1 MANDMRTR
9 LNRFYNWHKPASY
22 NRMKPQPLGN
32 AWPLQV
38 EKYGYG
44 DGLELKFSDDAGEQI
59 SFFID
64 HDLVGNLKAGI
75 QKYFPDDEVTR
86 LRIAMTCIAGLAKR
100 IGTDTG
106 IPFYNEV
113 IQAILDTA
121 KSWPQLAGIAVDL
134 AAKDAEI
141 AQLKKQVS
149 DMQDAAAQL
158 KGIEAWI
165 TDKDM
170 KRHCNTVLDKLTK

>member
-44 DGLELKFSDDAGEQI
+44 NGLELKFTDDQGEQI

-64 HDLVGNLKAGI
+64 SDLVGNLKAGI
-75 QKYFPDDEVTR
+75 QRHFPDDEVTR
-86 LRIAMTCIAGLAKR
+86 LRVAMTSISHLAKQ

-106 IPFYNEV
+106 IPFYNE
-113 IQAILDTA
+113 ITQAILDTA
-121 KSWPQLAGIAVDL
+121 GSWPQLAGVAIDL
-134 AAKDAEI
+134 SAKDNEI
-141 AQLKKQVS
+141 AQLKKQVT
-149 DMQDAAAQL
+149 DMQDAARQL
-158 KGIEAWI
+158 SGIEAWI
-165 TDKDM
+165 GDKDM
-170 KRHCNTVLDKLTK
+170 KRHCTKMLDKITK